1 MIIAIFAAQQ
11 PDGKLGIQM
20 FPVEGAP
27 PEVVVQVLQAAAQ
40 MLQQQVTGPKLHLPN
55 GQMHI
60 GTPPPPPPGE
70 VGS

>member
-20 FPVEGAP
+20 FPVEGVP

-55 GQMHI
+55 GQMHVAPP
-60 GTPPPPPPGE
+60 TPPLGG